1 VLSNVCHLSGSKFD
15 LANDPLNK
23 KQESKPKVANDPL
36 NKKQES
42 KPKVAND
49 PPNKKQECNEGKPW
63 KKSYDNT
70 KKFQTKWATKVP
82 WAKVVVSKDGMII
95 MVKCRVYSLDVI
107 VLNEC
112 FESLLFIKYFSN

>member
-15 LANDPLNK
+15 L
-23 KQESKPKVANDPL
+23 ANDPL

-82 WAKVVVSKDGMII
+82 WAKVAVSKDGMII

-112 FESLLFIKYFSN
+112 FEGLLFIKYFSN